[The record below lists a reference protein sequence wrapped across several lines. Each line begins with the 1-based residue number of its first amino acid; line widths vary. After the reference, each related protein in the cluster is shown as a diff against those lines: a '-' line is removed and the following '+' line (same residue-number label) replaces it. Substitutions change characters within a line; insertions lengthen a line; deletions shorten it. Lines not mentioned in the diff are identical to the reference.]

1 MGLDSVKYDAFI
13 SYRHCELDSFVS
25 ENLHKKLENFKI
37 PKSVQ
42 KKIGTD
48 KTKIERVFR
57 DEAELPLSD
66 NLSDPIMAALHNSEF
81 LIVICTPR
89 LPLSAWCKKEI
100 ETFVSIK
107 DRKHVLL
114 VLAEGEPDESF
125 PEILLYEDVIEKDL
139 NGNDVTIRRERE
151 PLAADCRGKNNKER
165 LKAMDNVVIKLC
177 AAIFN
182 LNYDDLKQR
191 HREQAIR
198 RRIILLE
205 AIIAVVCLF
214 ALVCL
219 GFGIRINKQNK
230 IISDRYAASMA
241 MVSGELN
248 EKGRRIDA
256 IYAARSVLPD
266 RDNGKYNPDAYF
278 ALVQALYPYNIE
290 SDYYP
295 EFTIKIPSRVIDYR
309 VSNDKTRILIKGSM
323 DDLYFCDARNGNIL
337 STVYD
342 NIYDFEFESNDRVI
356 YSRNDG
362 QVFEVDMSN
371 NVTNKL
377 GDNAEYILANEN
389 CETVS
394 VFDVDG
400 ITGYKNGS
408 VSFEI
413 KFSDL
418 KIDVNEKFAEYLD
431 MEPVMYSTNGV
442 VAFDDGNGVD
452 SRDVYIFIYD
462 MQTGDIVSVSCIS
475 GIPLNE
481 EFMVNALDETVYFAY
496 TDDSS
501 ADFGFFGKNLILNYY
516 DIDRPRELY
525 YGELYDN
532 AFYQML
538 VNDSGICIYGSY
550 EAVMYDF
557 DLMQVADLTQCDD
570 IKYAYSMPGDDP
582 FGFGFCVTD
591 ERGRIFHM
599 SPANDT
605 GGDITGQLFPVAGDS
620 KCNGREFVKDRFI
633 TYFYDEPNRLV
644 VYSHN
649 PITLTA
655 GDNPDAYDGFIP
667 RDRMDLA
674 SWDFDSIKGIDPNA
688 IQYAMMSDD
697 EKFIAIAL
705 ADDSIAII
713 DAKNNK
719 LNKIIYDEYLTTFV
733 YLNKPGCYSLGNVLL
748 DKKFNKIAEIPN
760 GTLYGI
766 DKASENPV
774 IHDARTGYVPY
785 HEMAV
790 IPYNKMIKKADDIL
804 GDYCPDE
811 ETLNKY
817 NITKKKDTLY
827 GLLRKSFSD
836 K

>member
-66 NLSDPIMAALHNSEF
+66 NLSDPIMAALQNSEF

-198 RRIILLE
+198 RRILFLE
-205 AIIAVVCLF
+205 MIIAVVCLF

-219 GFGIRINKQNK
+219 GFGIRIKKQNG

-241 MVSGELN
+241 MVSEELN
-248 EKGRRIDA
+248 EKGRRLDA

-266 RDNGKYNPDAYF
+266 RDDGSYNPDAYF
-278 ALVQALYPYNIE
+278 ALIQAVSPYNIE
-290 SDYYP
+290 SDFYP
-295 EFTIKIPSRVIDYR
+295 EYTVKIPSRVGDYKL
-309 VSNDKTRILIKGSM
+309 SNDKSRLLIKGSM
-323 DDLYFCDARNGNIL
+323 NDLYVCDARDGEIV
-337 STVYD
+337 SVIYD
-342 NIYDFEFESNDRVI
+342 DIYDFEFESNDRVI
-356 YSRNDG
+356 YIRNDG
-362 QVFEVDMSN
+362 QVFDVDLSN
-371 NVTNKL
+371 NVTEKL
-377 GDNAEYILANEN
+377 CESSEILSNDN

-394 VFDVDG
+394 VFDADG
-400 ITGYKNGS
+400 IRGYKNGKI
-408 VSFEI
+408 SFEI

-418 KIDVNEKFAEYLD
+418 RINMNENLAEYLD
-431 MEPVMYSTNGV
+431 MEPVIYSTNGI
-442 VAFDDGNGVD
+442 VAFDDGND
-452 SRDVYIFIYD
+452 PLERNVYILMYD
-462 MQTGDIVSVSCIS
+462 MQNGDIISLTSIS
-475 GIPLNE
+475 GIAADE
-481 EFMVNALDETVYFAY
+481 ELMVNALDDMVYFAY
-496 TDDSS
+496 TDASS
-501 ADFGFFGKNLILNYY
+501 EDFGFFGKNLILNCY
-516 DIDRPRELY
+516 DINRPSEMFY
-525 YGELYDN
+525 NEFFDN
-532 AFYQML
+532 AFYQMI
-538 VNDSGICIYGSY
+538 VNDSGICIYGCY

-570 IKYAYSMPGDDP
+570 IKYAYSMAAEDHFD
-582 FGFGFCVTD
+582 FGFCVTD
-591 ERGRIFHM
+591 ERGRVFHI
-599 SPANDT
+599 SPSNDT
-605 GGDITGQLFPVAGDS
+605 GGDITGQLFPVTGDS
-620 KCNGREFVKDRFI
+620 TCGGREYVKGKFF
-633 TYFYDEPNRLV
+633 TYFYDEPNILV
-644 VYSHN
+644 SYSHF
-649 PITLTA
+649 PVTLSG
-655 GDNPDAYDGFIP
+655 GDNPADYTEIP
-667 RDRMDLA
+667 VESEMDLD
-674 SWDFDSIKGIDPNA
+674 SWDFESAKGIDSNA
-688 IQYAMMSDD
+688 VLYAIMSDD
-697 EKFIAIAL
+697 EKYIAVAL
-705 ADDSIAII
+705 ADDSIAVI

-719 LNKIIYDEYLTTFV
+719 LNKIIYNEYLTRFV
-733 YLNKPGCYSLGNVLL
+733 YLEKPGCYSFGYVLL
-748 DKKFNKIAEIPN
+748 DREFNKIAEIPN
-760 GTLYGI
+760 GYLYGI
-766 DKASENPV
+766 NTSSKNPV
-774 IHDARTGYVPY
+774 ICDGRVGYVQY
-785 HEMAV
+785 HEMAIV
-790 IPYNKMIKKADDIL
+790 PYNKMIKKADEIL

-811 ETLNKY
+811 ETLKKY
-817 NITKKKDTLY
+817 NITKKKESIY
-827 GLLRKSFSD
+827 GLLRKSFGN